1 MSNEKTDKIDALV
14 LELFNNVKKKQA
26 EIAAASERPKWETSC
41 TIGTGDSITHNTN
54 IQTVTDAN
62 KLVDLYALLL
72 AKEDYYVRAAK
83 ELGVKV
89 VLKWQGYTFEAWK
102 KDFKTRI
109 GVININNKKIE
120 LADLEARLDK
130 LISQDQRRELELAEI
145 QKLLAPESAT

>member
-14 LELFNNVKKKQA
+14 LELFNNVSKKQQ
-26 EIAAASERPKWETSC
+26 EIAAASERPRWETSC
-41 TIGTGDSITHNTN
+41 TIGTDSNISNNVN
-54 IQTVTDAN
+54 IQTVTDIN

-72 AKEDYYVRAAK
+72 AKEDYYLRAAK

-89 VLKWQGYTFEAWK
+89 VLKWQSYTFEAWK

-109 GVININNKKIE
+109 NIIELNNKKAE
-120 LADLEARLDK
+120 LKELENRLDK

-145 QKLLAPESAT
+145 QKILNP